1 MKYSALDRA
10 RIVVEAFW
18 EWKAIQGD
26 KMDFLSWLRFN
37 GLDINGDRYEYR
49 N

>member
-1 MKYSALDRA
+1 MEL
-10 RIVVEAFW
+10 VEISLKEIREEW
-18 EWKAIQGD
+18 EAIEGD